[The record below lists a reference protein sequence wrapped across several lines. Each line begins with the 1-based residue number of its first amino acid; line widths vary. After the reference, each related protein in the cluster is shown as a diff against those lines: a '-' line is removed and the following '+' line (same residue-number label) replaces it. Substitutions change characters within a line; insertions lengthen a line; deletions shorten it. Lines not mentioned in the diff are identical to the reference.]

1 MAVMW
6 PREIPAEIVSNI
18 LRSAECRVYNRLRDV
33 LEDSFVVFYSRPW
46 LGLTPFGEEKDGECD
61 FLIAHP
67 NLGILAIEVKGGE
80 VSYDPKLDKWKSRDR
95 WNVRHKIKNPVG
107 QARTSKH
114 HLLKKLK
121 DSGKWKSRRIRAR
134 HGVILP
140 DSECPG
146 EDLGPDSPRSI
157 FCCLDEFETDLR
169 QWVMNRYGEIDG
181 LSQKEKPLGEDGIR
195 ALEAVLAH
203 PFQLHVPLGN
213 ILASDDAQIETLTYQ
228 QFHTLTFIQDIHRAA
243 ISGGAGTGKTVL
255 AMEEAVR
262 RAGSGEK
269 ILFLCFNHP
278 LAEYIHHR
286 LESWKNIRVVTFHEL
301 CYQMANKAGIQLPGG
316 ISEKKLSARKYS
328 DILGKALQILHNHR
342 FNVIIVDEGQDFSP
356 EWLSTLDKALHPDGF
371 LRIFFDSNQS
381 VYGTVPVLPLE
392 INQPPFRL
400 SLNMRNTRRI
410 HNVVQK
416 YYNGSAIEPIGP
428 EGVEVEW
435 IHASSASEI
444 QSIINQRVHH
454 LLTEERIRPSD
465 IAVLVTSAQ
474 KIAEFAPDARLDG
487 VECRNA
493 EAIDLDFLILDTIRR
508 FKGLE
513 RRVVIIAATPDM
525 TGDRELIYVA
535 TSRARAYLVIVGNV
549 PALQNLY

>member
-6 PREIPAEIVSNI
+6 PRELPAEIVTNS
-18 LRSAECRVYNRLRDV
+18 LRSAECRVYTRLRDV
-33 LEDSFVVFYSRPW
+33 LDDSFVVFYSRPW

-67 NLGILAIEVKGGE
+67 YLGILAIEVKGGE
-80 VSYDPKLDKWKSRDR
+80 VSYDPKLEKWKSRDR
-95 WNVRHKIKNPVG
+95 WGYRHEIKNPVN

-114 HLLKKLK
+114 YLLKKLK
-121 DSGKWKSRRIRAR
+121 ESGKWKPRRIRAR

-140 DSECPG
+140 DSECPA

-169 QWVMNRYGEIDG
+169 QWVMNRYGEFDE
-181 LSQKEKPLGEDGIR
+181 LSHKEKPLGEDGIR
-195 ALEAVLAH
+195 ALEALLAH

-228 QFHTLTFIQDIHRAA
+228 QFHTLTFIQDIHRAT

-269 ILFLCFNHP
+269 ILFLCFNRP

-286 LESWKNIRVVTFHEL
+286 LESWKNIKVVTFHEL
-301 CYQMANKAGIQLPGG
+301 CYEMANRAGIQLPQD
-316 ISEKKLSARKYS
+316 ISEKNISARKYS
-328 DILGKALQILHNHR
+328 EILGKSLQLLPYQR
-342 FNVIIVDEGQDFSP
+342 FNVIIVDEGQDFFP

-381 VYGTVPVLPLE
+381 VYGNIPVLPLD
-392 INQPPFRL
+392 INHLPFRL

-410 HNVVQK
+410 HEVVQK
-416 YYNGSAIEPIGP
+416 YYSGPAIEPIGP
-428 EGVEVEW
+428 EGIEVEW
-435 IHASSASEI
+435 IHASSVSEI
-444 QSIINQRVHH
+444 RSIIDQRVHQMV
-454 LLTEERIRPSD
+454 TEERIRPSD
-465 IAVLVTSAQ
+465 IAVLVSSAQ
-474 KIAEFAPDARLDG
+474 KIAEFAPDARLGGFD
-487 VECRNA
+487 CRNA
-493 EAIDLDFLILDTIRR
+493 ETMDFDFLVLDTIRR

-513 RRVVIIAATPDM
+513 RRVVIIAATPDIA
-525 TGDRELIYVA
+525 GDRELIYVA

-549 PALQNLY
+549 SALQNLY